1 MRRQPGYEADDF
13 LAAAAEREEAAGGTA
28 LVATSDRDAFQLVT
42 ENVTVLQPAK
52 GGPAR
57 IDMAEV
63 RARYGVDPAQVT
75 DFIALR
81 GDPSDKIPGAR
92 GIGPKRGAELLAQY
106 GSLEAML
113 EEGRFASEADALQA
127 LSPHRDDGSRRSTA
141 LVARRDA
148 RLGGSGGTRDG
159 DRGNSCRAPLR
170 GGALLDVISHPSFV
184 ALHVPSTSGQ
194 RRDPGADGASP
205 RAVSGLRRRRA
216 RSRAQ
221 LELVHDP
228 AYVDAIQAI
237 EGDVWLDPDTYANA
251 GTCGAA
257 CLAAGCAIHAV
268 EVGGFA
274 LVRPPGHHAL
284 RDAAMG
290 FCMFGNVAIAAR
302 HAQTAL
308 GIGRVAVVDFDVHH
322 GNGTEAL
329 FRDDPSVLTVSLHQW
344 PFWPGRGARDPTP
357 RASST
362 CRSPQA
368 GGRRV
373 PGRVRRDRRALPSV
387 PSSRNS

>member
-1 MRRQPGYEADDF
+1 M
-13 LAAAAEREEAAGGTA
+13 
-28 LVATSDRDAFQLVT
+28 
-42 ENVTVLQPAK
+42 
-52 GGPAR
+52 
-57 IDMAEV
+57 
-63 RARYGVDPAQVT
+63 
-75 DFIALR
+75 
-81 GDPSDKIPGAR
+81 
-92 GIGPKRGAELLAQY
+92 
-106 GSLEAML
+106 
-113 EEGRFASEADALQA
+113 
-127 LSPHRDDGSRRSTA
+127 
-141 LVARRDA
+141 
-148 RLGGSGGTRDG
+148 
-159 DRGNSCRAPLR
+159 
-170 GGALLDVISHPSFV
+170 DVISHPSFV
-184 ALHVPSTSGQ
+184 ALHVPSTSGNAEI
-194 RRDPGADGASP
+194 P
-205 RAVSGLRRRRA
+205 A
-216 RSRAQ
+216 RLERLHEQFPDYVVGEPASRAQ

-344 PFWPGRGARDPTP
+344 PFWPGTGGPGSNSEGIVNVPLAAGWGDAEYLAAFDAIVEPVVRAFEPELVIVAAGFDAHRDDPLAEMRVSADGFREMAR
-357 RASST
+357 RSASLASRT
-362 CRSPQA
+362 A
-368 GGRRV
+368 AVLEGGYNLETL
-373 PGRVRRDRRALPSV
+373 PGLVAAALDGFESAA
-387 PSSRNS
+387 